1 MGRKA
6 EVEGRAGEAHRG
18 ESKAKSSGSHRNR
31 RSWRYDNQCVI
42 STCSTPE
49 EGFDFKVTSKRPL
62 RSWVIR

>member
-1 MGRKA
+1 MRVRPKVQVVTETG
-6 EVEGRAGEAHRG
+6 GHGD
-18 ESKAKSSGSHRNR
+18 N
-31 RSWRYDNQCVI
+31 DNQCVI